1 MVFVLGHMPRRTLE
15 RKTER
20 RVEMSS
26 AVTFIRL
33 TATLCAAVAA
43 TSFDMLRCALILW
56 NLIHTCIHAWTHT
69 YYIIL
74 YYTLYTIH
82 YTLYTI
88 HYTLYTILYTI
99 YYILYT
105 IYYILYTIYYI
116 LYTIPYYTV
125 LYCGALQLGNPEGPC
140 FVTTTHVYV
149 SRSM

>member
-88 HYTLYTILYTI
+88 HYTLYTTI

-116 LYTIPYYTV
+116 LYTIYYIPYHTI
-125 LYCGALQLGNPEGPC
+125 LYCTAAPYSLGTQRDP
-140 FVTTTHVYV
+140 VL
-149 SRSM
+149 